1 MDDMTALSCPPGH
14 LLTLQEWD
22 ALPEDTSR
30 HYELAEGVLL
40 VSPKPAPLHQIAMGN
55 LMVDLNRQL
64 PGTLVATQDTEVVVN
79 PRFPATVR
87 APDVLV
93 TSASRIR
100 QNPPRF
106 DAGDVLLAIEII
118 SPGSSTVDRIHKLA
132 EYAQAG
138 IPHYWLVDLK
148 QPATL
153 TAYNL
158 VDGSYEI
165 AAKST
170 ESVTLTEP
178 ATLTVDVSRLTDR
191 QY

>member
-1 MDDMTALSCPPGH
+1 MTALSWPPDH
-14 LLTLQEWD
+14 LLTLEEWD

-40 VSPKPAPLHQIAMGN
+40 VSPKPAPFHQIAMGN

-93 TSASRIR
+93 TSASRFR

-118 SPGSSTVDRIHKLA
+118 SPGSSTVDRIHKLG
-132 EYAQAG
+132 EYAEAG

-148 QPATL
+148 HPATL

-158 VDGSYEI
+158 VDGHYEV
-165 AAKST
+165 ATKAT